1 MSTAWEVKPVRK
13 LLSII
18 RYEYKMQITRIATWG
33 VFLIAV
39 AVSLLD
45 DFPSAGNLHRLEF
58 LPDPVYFASRTMSQH
73 GLLLAFG
80 LMVLLSNRFSA
91 DQKTGVKALIMAS
104 PVTRSQYILGKN
116 FAGFV
121 YAVTVFSLFLAL
133 NAVIYC
139 LSAPFQVSIGTLV
152 TAVVKTIIIC
162 VLPVSAFVGFLAVS
176 LPGLIDVRL
185 FYALTAILFIAS
197 ESTVGTAEAMPFYCI
212 TSGDLVKL
220 IWHHPKWEFIDGGSV
235 LANLAFLLG
244 SGLLPTLLLL
254 AKRSF
259 WRGE

>member
-1 MSTAWEVKPVRK
+1 MSTVWEVKLMRK

-18 RYEYKMQITRIATWG
+18 HYEYKMQITRLATWG
-33 VFLIAV
+33 VFLIALL
-39 AVSLLD
+39 VSMLD
-45 DFPSAGNLHRLEF
+45 DFPSASNLHRLEF

-80 LMVLLSNRFSA
+80 LMVLLSNRFSY

-104 PVTRSQYILGKN
+104 PVTRSQYILGKI
-116 FAGFV
+116 FAGLV
-121 YAVTVFSLFLAL
+121 YTVTIFSLFLAL
-133 NAVIYC
+133 NAAIYC

-162 VLPVSAFVGFLAVS
+162 VLPVSTFVGFLAVS

-185 FYALTAILFIAS
+185 FYALISILFIAS
-197 ESTVGTAEAMPFYCI
+197 ESTIGTSEAMPFYCI

-220 IWHHPKWEFIDGGSV
+220 IWQHPKMEFINSGSV
-235 LANLAFLLG
+235 QSNLAFLLG
-244 SGLLPTLLLL
+244 AGLPSTLLLFV
-254 AKRSF
+254 KRSF
-259 WRGE
+259 WRDE